1 MIEIG
6 MNDIVK
12 NYGFKNILN
21 GASFEIMT
29 GERAAIV
36 GRNGTG
42 KTTLFKIL
50 SKQENADK
58 GTVSIRRGATVGML
72 EQIPHLY
79 DTSSTTREVL
89 TEPFLPLMQAESRL
103 HELEALMA
111 ETTDKL
117 DELMEEYSSLQ
128 DRYTAMGGY
137 EMEEN
142 FGKIVTGFGLAPLLD
157 RPFNVLSG
165 GQKTIVKLASVIL
178 MQPDILLLDEPTNH
192 LDIKTLEWFE
202 GFLSQYR
209 GTVVLISH
217 DRYFLD
223 RVATKTILLESG
235 CCTVFNGNY
244 SYSLR
249 EQERLLMLEFEQYKN
264 QQKKIAAIKAA
275 IKRYRE
281 WGTRGDNPNFFK
293 KVHELEKRLDK
304 MELIEQP
311 QMEKVPIPIRFAGE
325 RSGHDVLELKDF
337 SLTMG
342 ETSLFEN
349 AELLLIEKEKLCLLG
364 NNGTGK
370 TSLIKTILGEYTDY
384 RGEVKINPS
393 AKIGYIPQE
402 IRFDKDTNTVLDVFR
417 KEYIC
422 SEGEARS
429 ILARYYFY
437 SDNVHKRVS
446 GLSGGEKVLLKL
458 AALIQNQVNFLILD
472 EPTNH
477 IDIETR
483 EMLEDALSNYRGTL
497 LFISHDRYFIRKI
510 ASRVV
515 EIRDKKIERFE
526 GSFALLD
533 SESN

>member
-1 MIEIG
+1 M
-6 MNDIVK
+6 
-12 NYGFKNILN
+12 
-21 GASFEIMT
+21 
-29 GERAAIV
+29 
-36 GRNGTG
+36 
-42 KTTLFKIL
+42 
-50 SKQENADK
+50 
-58 GTVSIRRGATVGML
+58 
-72 EQIPHLY
+72 
-79 DTSSTTREVL
+79 
-89 TEPFLPLMQAESRL
+89 
-103 HELEALMA
+103 
-111 ETTDKL
+111 
-117 DELMEEYSSLQ
+117 
-128 DRYTAMGGY
+128 
-137 EMEEN
+137 
-142 FGKIVTGFGLAPLLD
+142 
-157 RPFNVLSG
+157 
-165 GQKTIVKLASVIL
+165 
-178 MQPDILLLDEPTNH
+178 
-192 LDIKTLEWFE
+192 
-202 GFLSQYR
+202 
-209 GTVVLISH
+209 
-217 DRYFLD
+217 
-223 RVATKTILLESG
+223 
-235 CCTVFNGNY
+235 
-244 SYSLR
+244 
-249 EQERLLMLEFEQYKN
+249 
-264 QQKKIAAIKAA
+264 
-275 IKRYRE
+275 
-281 WGTRGDNPNFFK
+281 
-293 KVHELEKRLDK
+293 DK

-311 QMEKVPIPIRFAGE
+311 QIEKVPIPIRFAGE

-342 ETSLFEN
+342 ETNLFEH

-384 RGEVKINPS
+384 HGEVKINPS
-393 AKIGYIPQE
+393 TKIGYIPQE
-402 IRFDKDTNTVLDVFR
+402 IRFDKDTDTVLDVFR

-515 EIRDKKIERFE
+515 EIRGKKIERFE